1 MNKEGITIM
10 ARDGAAEE
18 VAKLATE
25 LGSMSIQTSLK
36 AMDAILRTAGR
47 EAGTLAGVI
56 NARAIAHHVLRASE
70 EISRT
75 VALGGTSGAGVSA
88 KQRVKIF

>member
-1 MNKEGITIM
+1 MK
-10 ARDGAAEE
+10 RDIAAEE

-25 LGSMSIQTSLK
+25 LGSMSIQTSVK
-36 AMDAILRTAGR
+36 ALDAILRTASR

-70 EISRT
+70 EIART
-75 VALGGTSGAGVSA
+75 VSLPTEKKS
-88 KQRVKIF
+88 RVKAF

>member
-1 MNKEGITIM
+1 MK
-10 ARDGAAEE
+10 RDIAAEE

-36 AMDAILRTAGR
+36 ALDAVMRTATR

-70 EISRT
+70 EIART
-75 VALGGTSGAGVSA
+75 VSLPKVETRA
-88 KQRVKIF
+88 RVKAF

>member
-1 MNKEGITIM
+1 MK
-10 ARDGAAEE
+10 RDIAAEE

-25 LGSMSIQTSLK
+25 LGSMSIQTSVK
-36 AMDAILRTAGR
+36 ALDAILRTANR

-70 EISRT
+70 EIART
-75 VALGGTSGAGVSA
+75 VTLPGVETKS
-88 KQRVKIF
+88 RVKAF